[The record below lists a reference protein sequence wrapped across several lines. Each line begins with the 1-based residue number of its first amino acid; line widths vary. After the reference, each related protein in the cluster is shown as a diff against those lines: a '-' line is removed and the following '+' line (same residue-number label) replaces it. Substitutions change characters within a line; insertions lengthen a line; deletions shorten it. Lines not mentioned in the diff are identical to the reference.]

1 MGVIITPRGVLK
13 MPKQIHARRSLEE
26 IKKES
31 NPIANFVRENRKY
44 LGYTQEIFAKRTG
57 VNLRFLKELELGK
70 ETLKMDKVNQVLN
83 YLGARLAPEKYKE
96 ED

>member
-1 MGVIITPRGVLK
+1 MTQEK
-13 MPKQIHARRSLEE
+13 SQNKRRKLEE
-26 IKKES
+26 IKKDS

-57 VNLRFLKELELGK
+57 VNLRFLRELELGK

-83 YLGARLAPEKYKE
+83 YLGARLSFEKYKE